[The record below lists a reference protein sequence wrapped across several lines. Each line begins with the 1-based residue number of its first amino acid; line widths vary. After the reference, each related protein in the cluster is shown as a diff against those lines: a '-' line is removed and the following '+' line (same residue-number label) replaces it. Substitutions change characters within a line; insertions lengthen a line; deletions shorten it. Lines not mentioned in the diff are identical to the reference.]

1 MLVEFSI
8 IPIGTGESLGDAI
21 AGVLKLVDESMLPY
35 KANAMGTVIE
45 GSWDDCMG
53 LIKKCHEEVMK
64 TAPRLVSNISID
76 LRPGKPQDRL
86 NEKLKSIE
94 KRLGKKLKG

>member
-8 IPIGTGESLGDAI
+8 TPVGAGESLGDAI
-21 AGVLKLVDESMLPY
+21 TSVIRIVDESRLPY

-45 GSWDDCMG
+45 GGWDEVMG
-53 LIKKCHEEVMK
+53 VIKKCHEEVMK
-64 TAPRLVSNISID
+64 KAPRLVSHISVD

-86 NEKLKSIE
+86 TEKLKGVE
-94 KRLGKKLKG
+94 KRLGKKIKT

>member
-8 IPIGTGESLGDAI
+8 IPIGTGESMGDAI
-21 AGVLKLVDESMLPY
+21 ASVIKLVDDSGIPY
-35 KANAMGTVIE
+35 KANSMGTVIE
-45 GSWDDCMG
+45 GNWDEVMG

-64 TAPRLVSNISID
+64 KAPRVVSNISID

-86 NEKLKSIE
+86 SEKLKAVE
-94 KRLGKKLKG
+94 KRLGKKIKV